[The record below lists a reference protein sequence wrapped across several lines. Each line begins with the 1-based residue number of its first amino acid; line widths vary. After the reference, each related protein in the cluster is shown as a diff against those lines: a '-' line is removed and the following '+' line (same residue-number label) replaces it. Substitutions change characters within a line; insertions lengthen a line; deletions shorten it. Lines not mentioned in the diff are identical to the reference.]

1 MDKGTLVKSALK
13 VAKKSSKG
21 KTTNV
26 SVVNTPTVKIDH
38 SSDTPTKM
46 PPTLRLNS
54 DDLPAI
60 RNWRVGQTYKLT
72 LEVKMTG
79 LNQGSMYEMVDAPED
94 KKTSAQ
100 FKVTSVKAV
109 S

>member
-1 MDKGTLVKSALK
+1 MDKATLVKAALK
-13 VAKKSSKG
+13 TRKSTG

-38 SSDTPTKM
+38 SSDVPTKM

-54 DDLPAI
+54 DDLPVI
-60 RNWRVGQTYKLT
+60 RNWKVGQSYKLV

-100 FKVTSVKAV
+100 FKVTSVRTT